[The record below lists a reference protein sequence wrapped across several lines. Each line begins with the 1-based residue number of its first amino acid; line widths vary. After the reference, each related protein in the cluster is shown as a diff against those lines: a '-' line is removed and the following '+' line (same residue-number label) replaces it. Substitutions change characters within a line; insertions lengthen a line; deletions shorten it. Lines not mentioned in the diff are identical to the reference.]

1 MRYTRLMLWVGLIC
15 MASGSMSWRLAL
27 SAPAVQAQQADAQ
40 TEAGTPVIK
49 AEARL
54 VLVDTVVTDK
64 KANYIRDLTAKDFK
78 VFEDGKEQ
86 VVKSFSYES
95 DSTSPSNP
103 QKHYLVLFFD
113 NSTMDVSDQARA
125 RDAAAKFI
133 EANAGPNRLIAV
145 IDFGGTL
152 RVAQNFTAD
161 ADRLKKVVAG
171 LRSSAVSPNAPPPV
185 ELASLG
191 TPPGLPTFSNSE
203 ADFGVRSVL
212 MALRDLAKNLGPVP
226 GRKSL
231 VMLTAGF
238 PITPEHQ
245 SELTAVIDAC
255 NKNNVAVYPIDVRGL
270 ESGMSVVPQGAKLR
284 VPATPRSTHVTSATF
299 SYTGSAVPRPHLVFV
314 QHGGG
319 GGSGG
324 GGGHGGTGGGGG
336 SGGGHGGGT
345 GGGSRGGTGTGGAG
359 GNRGVGGGMPA
370 SSYYNP
376 NYQPR
381 QIVPVFPES
390 ASTNQ
395 QLLYALAEGTGGFVI
410 VNTNDLLGGLEKIAK
425 EQSEYY
431 VLSYTPVETAE
442 GSCHTL
448 HVKVDRGGTIVRS
461 RSGYCNV
468 KPADLLAGKPVE
480 KDLENQAIGTQAGS
494 ISASMEAPFFYTSAN
509 IARVNLAMDIP
520 SDSLKFEKEKGKQ
533 HSTIN
538 VLGIAYKPDGSVAA
552 RFSDNVNLDFE
563 NKKELEEFKQKP
575 YQYENQ
581 FDVAPG
587 QYTLKVVFSSG
598 GESFGKIE
606 TPLTI
611 DPYDGKQFSL
621 SSMALSKEL
630 HRVSDLATGLDAALL
645 EDRTPLV
652 SQGMQIVPAATYTF
666 KKTEPAAI
674 YVEIYEP
681 LLLGTTLPKVGLEV
695 KILDRKSG
703 QKKID
708 IGFTNTAPSMHAGNP
723 VIPLGLK
730 LPVDSLGPGTYRV
743 ELRAMDSAGNL
754 SKPRTADFE
763 VE

>member
-1 MRYTRLMLWVGLIC
+1 
-15 MASGSMSWRLAL
+15 
-27 SAPAVQAQQADAQ
+27 
-40 TEAGTPVIK
+40 
-49 AEARL
+49 
-54 VLVDTVVTDK
+54 
-64 KANYIRDLTAKDFK
+64 
-78 VFEDGKEQ
+78 
-86 VVKSFSYES
+86 
-95 DSTSPSNP
+95 
-103 QKHYLVLFFD
+103 
-113 NSTMDVSDQARA
+113 
-125 RDAAAKFI
+125 
-133 EANAGPNRLIAV
+133 
-145 IDFGGTL
+145 
-152 RVAQNFTAD
+152 
-161 ADRLKKVVAG
+161 
-171 LRSSAVSPNAPPPV
+171 
-185 ELASLG
+185 
-191 TPPGLPTFSNSE
+191 
-203 ADFGVRSVL
+203 
-212 MALRDLAKNLGPVP
+212 
-226 GRKSL
+226 
-231 VMLTAGF
+231 
-238 PITPEHQ
+238 
-245 SELTAVIDAC
+245 
-255 NKNNVAVYPIDVRGL
+255 
-270 ESGMSVVPQGAKLR
+270 
-284 VPATPRSTHVTSATF
+284 
-299 SYTGSAVPRPHLVFV
+299 
-314 QHGGG
+314 
-319 GGSGG
+319 
-324 GGGHGGTGGGGG
+324 
-336 SGGGHGGGT
+336 
-345 GGGSRGGTGTGGAG
+345 
-359 GNRGVGGGMPA
+359 MPA

-708 IGFTNTAPSMHAGNP
+708 IGFTNTAPSMQAGNP